1 MKQFIKIRQGIF
13 ETNSSSSH
21 SFSMGPERRF
31 GAKLVMD
38 ENGAINVSGDS
49 WYNLVEEKSND
60 PEVKLSYLLS
70 FELHKNRAIRFL
82 VPLFHFFF
90 DNILW
95 RERNLGKIKKFYLP
109 SDYGFYWSNN
119 NKFYSARRN

>member
-21 SFSMGPERRF
+21 SFSMGPEGRF

-70 FELHKNRAIRFL
+70 CL
-82 VPLFHFFF
+82 

>member
-21 SFSMGPERRF
+21 SFSMGPEGRF

-49 WYNLVEEKSND
+49 WYNLVVEKSND

-70 FELHKNRAIRFL
+70 FAFCCNRDRI
-82 VPLFHFFF
+82 V
-90 DNILW
+90 
-95 RERNLGKIKKFYLP
+95 KKFYLP
-109 SDYGFYWSNN
+109 SNYGFYWSNN